1 MKQIL
6 IFISALL
13 CTSLYSQDENFVD
26 PKGKWYFG
34 AETGANI
41 IKDFSVDKTEVS
53 LQGGF
58 LAEYYFAKQWS
69 LSGKIKYFKTGLAF
83 YSPDTHSGS
92 WFDLG
97 HDEFY
102 GTFRGAVIS
111 IPVYVKWEFRVYQN
125 LKANLKAGAAYN
137 FETQSRYDYSANLE
151 PNYPTSYP
159 TAISGL
165 GLNYFVDEK
174 LAVYFDYEVYLN
186 GPKKGNM
193 QTIIFDDGY
202 RTKNMLVNFGVKYNF
217 KK

>member
-1 MKQIL
+1 MKRIFIL
-6 IFISALL
+6 IAALFY
-13 CTSLYSQDENFVD
+13 TSVYSQDENFVN

-34 AETGANI
+34 AETGLNV
-41 IKDFSVDKTEVS
+41 IKDYSLNKTNIS

-69 LSGKIKYFKTGLAF
+69 FSGKIKYFKTGLEF

-111 IPVYVKWEFRVYQN
+111 IPVYVKWEFRVYKN
-125 LKANLKAGAAYN
+125 LNANLKVGAAYN
-137 FETQSRYDYSANLE
+137 FETQSTYDYSANLE
-151 PNYPTSYP
+151 TNYPTSYP
-159 TAISGL
+159 TANSGL

-174 LAVYFDYEVYLN
+174 LAVFLDYEVYL
-186 GPKKGNM
+186 GSPKKGDT
-193 QTIIFDDGY
+193 QSIIFDDGY
-202 RTKNMLVNFGVKYNF
+202 RTRNMLLNLGVKYNF
-217 KK
+217 QK

>member
-13 CTSLYSQDENFVD
+13 CTSVYSQDENFVD

-34 AETGANI
+34 VETGANI
-41 IKDFSVDKTEVS
+41 IKDYSVDKTEVS

-111 IPVYVKWEFRVYQN
+111 IPVFIKWEFRVYQN